1 MRRTRHTLRR
11 WRGFTLIELLVT
23 VVILSV
29 LALAAMPLAELS
41 VRRVKES
48 ELRSAL
54 RQIREGIDTYKNY
67 VDDGRI
73 ARKANETGY
82 PPTLESLASGV
93 PDEKSPN
100 KQKIYFLRRI
110 PRNPFADD
118 PKLSDAATWGK
129 RSYASAPDEPKAG
142 DDVFDVYP
150 LGDEVGLNGVPY
162 RDW

>member
-1 MRRTRHTLRR
+1 MSRHAAPRSR
-11 WRGFTLIELLVT
+11 GRGFTLIELLVT

-29 LALAAMPLAELS
+29 LALAAMPMAELT
-41 VRRVKES
+41 VQRAKES

-54 RQIREGIDTYKNY
+54 RQIREGIDAYKRE

-73 ARKANETGY
+73 ARKVTDTGY
-82 PPTLESLASGV
+82 PPTLEILVTGV
-93 PDEKSPN
+93 EDEKSPT

-110 PRNPFADD
+110 PRNPLVDD
-118 PKLSDAATWGK
+118 PQLSNAATWGK
-129 RSYASAPDEPKAG
+129 RSYASPPEEPKAG

-150 LGDEVGLNGVPY
+150 TGGGVGLNGIAY